1 MLIKKRCNKRG
12 DLNNSGEPFDSLLI
26 PNEGILHYGNR
37 YIIKGSATVAKRLY
51 PRHIAWKEVVKKL
64 EVTLYYGNRLI
75 FSKNSFLLFDAA
87 KLWQRY
93 EIFLRN
99 GIFF

>member
-37 YIIKGSATVAKRLY
+37 YIIKGSATGAKSIY
-51 PRHIAWKEVVKKL
+51 PRKKS
-64 EVTLYYGNRLI
+64 VNRSL
-75 FSKNSFLLFDAA
+75 D
-87 KLWQRY
+87 
-93 EIFLRN
+93 
-99 GIFF
+99 

>member
-37 YIIKGSATVAKRLY
+37 SIFKKGGATGAKRLY
-51 PRHIAWKEVVKKL
+51 PRQTA
-64 EVTLYYGNRLI
+64 
-75 FSKNSFLLFDAA
+75 
-87 KLWQRY
+87 
-93 EIFLRN
+93 
-99 GIFF
+99 

>member
-37 YIIKGSATVAKRLY
+37 YIIKGSATGAKSVNRSLD
-51 PRHIAWKEVVKKL
+51 KL
-64 EVTLYYGNRLI
+64 EVTLSYGNRLI
-75 FSKNSFLLFDAA
+75 FSKNSFLLFDVA
-87 KLWQRY
+87 K
-93 EIFLRN
+93 
-99 GIFF
+99 

>member
-37 YIIKGSATVAKRLY
+37 YIIKGSATGAKS
-51 PRHIAWKEVVKKL
+51 
-64 EVTLYYGNRLI
+64 NRASLGADISLI
-75 FSKNSFLLFDAA
+75 SK
-87 KLWQRY
+87 
-93 EIFLRN
+93 
-99 GIFF
+99 